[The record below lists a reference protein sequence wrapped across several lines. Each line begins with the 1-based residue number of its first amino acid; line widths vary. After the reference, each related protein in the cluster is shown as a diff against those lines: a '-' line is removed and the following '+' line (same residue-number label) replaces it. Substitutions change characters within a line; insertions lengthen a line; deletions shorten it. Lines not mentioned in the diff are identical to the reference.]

1 MNNRGFGTRGMGGF
15 GGDFGGGPGGR
26 MGGGDMGGMRAAF
39 GGASGMDIGA
49 LMRGTA
55 NVDSILDAA
64 LRNPVREVLALRDSI
79 ALTAEQTA
87 SIQLLSDTLDAQHA
101 RRRAELEPVLQ
112 QVVASA
118 GAGRPNPQDLQQQL
132 QLQIQPHLSGAQR
145 EAAEAMTQV
154 QRELSAEQWQKLPM
168 SLRQT
173 QQQQQRGSFNAV
185 GFIDRMLAN
194 PLPVLLEL
202 RDTLGM
208 TPEQIAQIEKI
219 STDLQVSLA
228 KRREDLGRRFDNVQP
243 GAEQGRIF
251 QELQPEIE
259 KTRSEITDALK
270 AAEKVLTPEQWK
282 QVPEQIRNPFQP
294 QRGQRRGGGDEP
306 V

>member
-1 MNNRGFGTRGMGGF
+1 
-15 GGDFGGGPGGR
+15 
-26 MGGGDMGGMRAAF
+26 
-39 GGASGMDIGA
+39 
-49 LMRGTA
+49 
-55 NVDSILDAA
+55 
-64 LRNPVREVLALRDSI
+64 
-79 ALTAEQTA
+79 
-87 SIQLLSDTLDAQHA
+87 
-101 RRRAELEPVLQ
+101 LQ

-118 GAGRPNPQDLQQQL
+118 GAGRTNPQELQQQL

-154 QRELSAEQWQKLPM
+154 QRELSAEQWEKVPM

-208 TPEQIAQIEKI
+208 TPEQVTQIEKI

-228 KRREDLGRRFDNVQP
+228 KRREDLGKRFDNVQP

-259 KTRSEITDALK
+259 KTRSEISDALK
-270 AAEKVLTPEQWK
+270 AVEKVLTPEQWK

-294 QRGQRRGGGDEP
+294 QRGQRRGGD
-306 V
+306 